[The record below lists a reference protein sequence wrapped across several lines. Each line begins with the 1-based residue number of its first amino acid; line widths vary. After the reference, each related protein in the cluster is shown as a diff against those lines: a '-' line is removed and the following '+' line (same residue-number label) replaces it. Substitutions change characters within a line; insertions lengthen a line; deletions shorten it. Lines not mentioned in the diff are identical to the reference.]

1 MKIHIL
7 FKGFATF
14 AISILTVQ
22 TVSADT
28 TPVKRLFLQST
39 NYSVA
44 NQTDEYST
52 FKYNDHGYISQYRHW
67 DIDYSETPEL
77 SVFRNWNSEPVTDG
91 REIDID
97 DAFDYLDD
105 GYSMDIDYTY
115 DSEGRC
121 TQASWWHIKA
131 DGSRG
136 VEIARV
142 ECKPENGRWMQRC
155 YSWEEEEYGQYNWCA
170 PGVEGYNQWGDR
182 EIEGEYDHSAGHDS
196 YDKFY
201 EYEEKHY
208 LRKLSPDEYISE
220 YLDISDADI
229 CDFVLRYRESGRD
242 VRAYRIELS
251 SDKLSAVIYRARY
264 NSWEHNDQPMPLAD
278 LDKYWEVYSRHSRS
292 SLDAEWHTEYD
303 DEYHYTRSAASAP
316 EYHVGYNRNS
326 YWEDFEGNYSEVRT
340 DKFCWM
346 VEESVNCES
355 RPIFDEQGLFIGE
368 EIVIVDGRK
377 MRNNYGTPASAPAL
391 PRAPEYKHAA
401 NPFDYRDEYD
411 IMERAMESE
420 MFFWRD
426 GAWYLSSSSALTGEY
441 NNAGDYVF
449 TEYTADDGKRVARN
463 IRTFSFDTQ
472 HRISKYVSVN
482 HWYGQVT
489 EEVCEYAYNSDGLI
503 QTETSTVNYST
514 GQVSMHVIM
523 QYTYIA
529 NPYYVPSSAD
539 TDKQAWGTTE
549 PFYVSTITWTYN
561 GMDFNGDGIL
571 TGEELDYNQVN
582 TETYNYAEGTYVD
595 PQMDFSFLGIQS
607 VPSGSAD
614 AFVSRFFDIQGR
626 RHTSLRQGL
635 NLVRTSDGRVTKVLV
650 K

>member
-1 MKIHIL
+1 MKPQIL
-7 FKGFATF
+7 IKGLAAFAV
-14 AISILTVQ
+14 SIMAVQ
-22 TVSADT
+22 TASAET
-28 TPVKRLFLQST
+28 APVKRLFLQSV
-39 NYSVA
+39 NYGTSYLP
-44 NQTDEYST
+44 NQDYST
-52 FKYNDHGYISQYRHW
+52 FKYDDHGYISQFRQW
-67 DIDYSETPEL
+67 NCDYSETPEL

-142 ECKPENGRWMQRC
+142 ECKPENGRWMQRF

-182 EIEGEYDHSAGHDS
+182 EIEGEYDHSAGHDT

-208 LRKLSPDEYISE
+208 LRKLSPDEYISD
-220 YLDISDADI
+220 YLYISDADR

-251 SDKLSAVIYRARY
+251 SDKLSAVIYSARY

-278 LDKYWEVYSRHSRS
+278 LDKYWEVYTRHSRNS
-292 SLDAEWHTEYD
+292 VNGEWRTDY
-303 DEYHYTRSAASAP
+303 YSAPRASAP
-316 EYHVGYNRNS
+316 EYREGRNFFN
-326 YWEDFEGNYSEVRT
+326 YWEDFEGNYSDTRT
-340 DKFCWM
+340 DKFCWE
-346 VEESVNCES
+346 VEGSVSCEY
-355 RPIFDEQGLFIGE
+355 QGEKLVITDGLKIRYYRGPFI
-368 EIVIVDGRK
+368 
-377 MRNNYGTPASAPAL
+377 SAPAL
-391 PRAPEYKHAA
+391 PRAPEYKHAVG
-401 NPFDYRDEYD
+401 PFDDVD
-411 IMERAMESE
+411 KNDSMLAMESE

-426 GAWYLSSSSALTGEY
+426 GAWYLSSSSARTGEY

-514 GQVSMHVIM
+514 GQVPMHVIM

-607 VPSGSAD
+607 VPSGLAD
-614 AFVSRFFDIQGR
+614 ASVSRFFDLQGR
-626 RHTSLRQGL
+626 RHTTLRQGL